1 VIPGGQT
8 HLNSSEKQTNSAKKT
23 QLNSMASLMDTVSG
37 FFSGADTKT
46 SEGLRDLFV
55 NGLNEMYDSEQKQI
69 GVIEA
74 RGKSA
79 TTDEVR
85 SEILKHGEETRQHVA
100 RLEQVYQSIG
110 EQPHALGSGATD
122 GIASD
127 AKKVEDKT
135 EAGTLT
141 RDAGLIIAGQKGEHF
156 EIAAYGSL
164 HTLAETLGYTE
175 AAQLLEQTLSEEKA
189 ADERLTQL
197 AKAFVNR
204 KAAEEGTH

>member
-1 VIPGGQT
+1 MET
-8 HLNSSEKQTNSAKKT
+8 
-23 QLNSMASLMDTVSG
+23 MSG

-46 SEGLRDLFV
+46 SEGLRDLFI
-55 NGLNEMYDSEQKQI
+55 NGLNEMYDSEQKQVE
-69 GVIEA
+69 VIEA

-85 SEILKHGEETRQHVA
+85 NAIMQHGEVTRNHVT
-100 RLEQVYQSIG
+100 RLRQVYQSIG
-110 EQPHALGSGATD
+110 VEPHALGSDTTN
-122 GIASD
+122 GIAAD
-127 AKKVEDKT
+127 AKKVESNT

-164 HTLAETLGYTE
+164 HTLAQTLGYTQ

-189 ADERLTQL
+189 ADEHLTQL
-197 AKAFVNR
+197 AKSFVNQQ
-204 KAAEEGTH
+204 AAQEGQR